1 MMIERIRIYIKDVVH
16 SATIEVAEEGTVA
29 AAATAVIPVL
39 TSAPPQPLPFFVDHP
54 FLFFIVDRGSGAIL
68 FEGRIEDPR

>member
-1 MMIERIRIYIKDVVH
+1 
-16 SATIEVAEEGTVA
+16 
-29 AAATAVIPVL
+29 VIPVL